1 MARRFAASGVIGSI
15 SVGGEGEISEVI
27 FDNGDRAWVEADT
40 LGEFARVFG
49 SLEGSLGKT
58 ILYATA
64 RSTRI
69 VCAWEP
75 TDLVAFDKQL
85 KLLGVAEIFPPGT
98 DTGDIV
104 RYVRANLRRAE
115 PASA

>member
-15 SVGGEGEISEVI
+15 SVGGESEISEVI

-40 LGEFARVFG
+40 LGEFAKVFG
-49 SLEGSLGKT
+49 SLEGSLGKA

-75 TDLVAFDKQL
+75 TDLAAFDKQL
-85 KLLGVAEIFPPGT
+85 KLLGVG
-98 DTGDIV
+98 
-104 RYVRANLRRAE
+104 
-115 PASA
+115 